1 MGFSMAMN
9 NKYSFVRKQNAQ
21 SNINLEVHSS
31 GEKKKKPVLRVAKY
45 KKNHS
50 NLFQSIYC
58 KENSLD
64 VLIFLLLDTLLIL

>member
-31 GEKKKKPVLRVAKY
+31 GEKKKKNSSKSSKIQEKSQQSFSKY
-45 KKNHS
+45 
-50 NLFQSIYC
+50 
-58 KENSLD
+58 
-64 VLIFLLLDTLLIL
+64 IL

>member
-31 GEKKKKPVLRVAKY
+31 GEKKK
-45 KKNHS
+45 NQ
-50 NLFQSIYC
+50 F
-58 KENSLD
+58 
-64 VLIFLLLDTLLIL
+64 